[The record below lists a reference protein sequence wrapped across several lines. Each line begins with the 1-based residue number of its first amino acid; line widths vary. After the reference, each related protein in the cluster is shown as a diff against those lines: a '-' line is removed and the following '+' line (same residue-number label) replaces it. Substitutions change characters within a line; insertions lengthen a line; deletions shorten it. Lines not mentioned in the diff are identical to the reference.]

1 MVSRELYMNKVRQFI
16 DTDFIKVITGIRR
29 CGKSY
34 LLKLII
40 DELIH
45 RGINENNILL
55 IDFELPEY
63 NHIKNRE
70 ELDEIVLDFINS
82 RKNNVYLLFDEIQNV
97 KDWEISINSYYK
109 LSNTDVYVS
118 GSNSKLLSKDL
129 ATFLTGRYISI
140 ELYPF
145 SFNEFCQYKKELND
159 KCIIKN
165 DLNTPLENLFE
176 EYLSYGGFP
185 LAIMARE
192 YKTTVLNDLFS
203 SIVLNDVVKRYE
215 IRNVGLFFRITK
227 YLIENVGNL
236 ISANSIYNY
245 LKHDDLKLTK
255 NTIYNYLSY
264 LENAYFLLKTTKENL
279 VGKKEIV
286 GVEKYYLIDHGF
298 YKANLEEKQQNKGRI
313 LENIVYLELLRQG
326 YKVTFGKIRDYEVD
340 FICKKD
346 GTRVYIQVS
355 YLLSDEKTI
364 EREFR
369 PLLEIKDNY
378 PKYVISMDKINM
390 SRSGIKHLNVINF
403 LRNNTQL

>member
-1 MVSRELYMNKVRQFI
+1 MIKRELYLNKIRQFI
-16 DTDFIKVITGIRR
+16 DLDFIKVITGVRR
-29 CGKSY
+29 SGKSY

-40 DELIH
+40 DELIQ

-55 IDFELPEY
+55 IDFELPQY

-109 LSNTDVYVS
+109 LSNTDVYVA
-118 GSNSKLLSKDL
+118 GSNSNLLNGSL

-140 ELYPF
+140 EMYPF
-145 SFNEFCQYKKELND
+145 SFNEFCEYNGGLTD
-159 KCIIKN
+159 PF
-165 DLNTPLENLFE
+165 D
-176 EYLSYGGFP
+176 EYLKYGGFP
-185 LAIMARE
+185 LAKE
-192 YKTTVLNDLFS
+192 YMTLLDDILASILLNDIF
-203 SIVLNDVVKRYE
+203 KRYE
-215 IRNVGLFFRITK
+215 IRNVELLFRIIN
-227 YLIENVGNL
+227 YLMENVGNV
-236 ISANSIYNY
+236 ISPNLIYNH
-245 LKHDDLKLTK
+245 LKEDNLKLTK
-255 NTIYNYLSY
+255 NTVYAYLNYLA
-264 LENAYFLLKTTKENL
+264 EAGFLLKLIKEDLATN
-279 VGKKEIV
+279 KKIN

-298 YKANLEEKQQNKGRI
+298 LRTDKEKM

-346 GTRVYIQVS
+346 GTMVYIQVS
-355 YLLSDEKTI
+355 YLLSDEKFT
-364 EREFR
+364 

-378 PKYVISMDKINM
+378 PKYVITMDKINM
-390 SRSGIKHLNVINF
+390 SRSGIKHLYVINF

>member
-1 MVSRELYMNKVRQFI
+1 MIKRELYLNKIRQFI
-16 DTDFIKVITGIRR
+16 DLDFIKVITGVRR
-29 CGKSY
+29 SGKSY

-40 DELIH
+40 EELIQ
-45 RGINENNILL
+45 RSINENNILL

-109 LSNTDVYVS
+109 LSNTDVYVA
-118 GSNSKLLSKDL
+118 GSNSNLLNGSL

-140 ELYPF
+140 EMYPF
-145 SFNEFCQYKKELND
+145 SFNEFCEYNGGLTD
-159 KCIIKN
+159 PF
-165 DLNTPLENLFE
+165 D
-176 EYLSYGGFP
+176 EYLKYGGFP
-185 LAIMARE
+185 LAKE
-192 YKTTVLNDLFS
+192 YMTLLDDILASILLNDIF
-203 SIVLNDVVKRYE
+203 KRYE
-215 IRNVGLFFRITK
+215 IRNVELLFRIID
-227 YLIENVGNL
+227 YLMENVGNV
-236 ISANSIYNY
+236 ISPNLIYNH
-245 LKHDDLKLTK
+245 LKEDNLKLTK
-255 NTIYNYLSY
+255 NTVYAYLNYLA
-264 LENAYFLLKTTKENL
+264 EAGFLLKLIKEDLATN
-279 VGKKEIV
+279 KKIN

-298 YKANLEEKQQNKGRI
+298 LRTDKEKM

-355 YLLSDEKTI
+355 YLLSDEKFT
-364 EREFR
+364 

-378 PKYVISMDKINM
+378 PKYVITMDKINM

>member
-1 MVSRELYMNKVRQFI
+1 MIKRELYLNKIRQFI
-16 DTDFIKVITGIRR
+16 DLDFIKVITGVRR
-29 CGKSY
+29 SGKSY

-40 DELIH
+40 DELIQ

-109 LSNTDVYVS
+109 LSNTDVYVA
-118 GSNSKLLSKDL
+118 GSNSNLLNGSL

-140 ELYPF
+140 EMYPF
-145 SFNEFCQYKKELND
+145 SFNEFCEYNGGLTD
-159 KCIIKN
+159 PF
-165 DLNTPLENLFE
+165 D
-176 EYLSYGGFP
+176 EYLKYGGFP
-185 LAIMARE
+185 LAKE
-192 YKTTVLNDLFS
+192 YMTLLDDILASILLNDIF
-203 SIVLNDVVKRYE
+203 KRYE
-215 IRNVGLFFRITK
+215 IRNVELLFRIID
-227 YLIENVGNL
+227 YLMENVGNV
-236 ISANSIYNY
+236 ISPNLIYNH
-245 LKHDDLKLTK
+245 LKEDNLKLTK
-255 NTIYNYLSY
+255 NTVYAYLNYLA
-264 LENAYFLLKTTKENL
+264 EAGFLLKLIKEDLATN
-279 VGKKEIV
+279 KKIN

-298 YKANLEEKQQNKGRI
+298 LRTDKEKM

-355 YLLSDEKTI
+355 YLLSDEKFT
-364 EREFR
+364 

-378 PKYVISMDKINM
+378 PKYVITMDKINM